1 MRIVGQPVG
10 EVDPRPERHGRS
22 APDLPVQDEC
32 LFEPIGDDRTPVRL
46 LTHRG
51 AQAASLLRAHLGR
64 GCLAAARVEAERR
77 RRIAGGGDDLLDQR
91 PDGCRVLGGAE
102 RELGEGDP
110 RPFGGRVDRQRGEH
124 LGVQVGTGT
133 LAAAATVEVLVRDD
147 DAGLTEPDVTHPAGP
162 GLVERVEEGLAAGG
176 VGPADRHPTVPAVR
190 PDVGDVPD
198 GELPGERGGQL
209 DELGQ
214 AGRVGMGVEADRPA
228 EPVTGPLEQA
238 VEDHAGF
245 VALQVAPHDWRC
257 PIRGERP
264 PQGDRGEATPSE
276 LRHCPVGVDDV
287 EHRMVGHG
295 GVPDGA
301 EVHATHRGA
310 IVTGPLGVI
319 PASTSLFPVVTSAAD
334 RYAATLMDEIRLE
347 HLMDA
352 ALDEARA
359 AAGHG
364 DVPVGAVVA
373 RIDDGDIL
381 ARAHNERERR
391 GDPTAHAELLAM
403 RAAAAE
409 LGGWRLDGCVLVVTL
424 EPCAMCAGAAVNARI
439 GMVAFGAA
447 DPKAGACG
455 SLYNLAADPRLNH
468 EFPLVDGVRA
478 DECATLLRDFFSSRR
493 GSAAG

>member
-1 MRIVGQPVG
+1 
-10 EVDPRPERHGRS
+10 
-22 APDLPVQDEC
+22 
-32 LFEPIGDDRTPVRL
+32 
-46 LTHRG
+46 
-51 AQAASLLRAHLGR
+51 
-64 GCLAAARVEAERR
+64 
-77 RRIAGGGDDLLDQR
+77 
-91 PDGCRVLGGAE
+91 
-102 RELGEGDP
+102 
-110 RPFGGRVDRQRGEH
+110 
-124 LGVQVGTGT
+124 
-133 LAAAATVEVLVRDD
+133 
-147 DAGLTEPDVTHPAGP
+147 
-162 GLVERVEEGLAAGG
+162 
-176 VGPADRHPTVPAVR
+176 
-190 PDVGDVPD
+190 
-198 GELPGERGGQL
+198 
-209 DELGQ
+209 
-214 AGRVGMGVEADRPA
+214 
-228 EPVTGPLEQA
+228 
-238 VEDHAGF
+238 
-245 VALQVAPHDWRC
+245 
-257 PIRGERP
+257 
-264 PQGDRGEATPSE
+264 
-276 LRHCPVGVDDV
+276 
-287 EHRMVGHG
+287 
-295 GVPDGA
+295 
-301 EVHATHRGA
+301 
-310 IVTGPLGVI
+310 
-319 PASTSLFPVVTSAAD
+319 
-334 RYAATLMDEIRLE
+334 MDEIRLE